1 MDQIF
6 KSYMGVVMLF
16 LLLFVGIGII
26 SASMDASAA
35 EDFAAESASVIE
47 ASNYSNEVI
56 SNLKTEAAQSGY
68 VLNITTQDTDG
79 DNIPDI
85 AEVVVDYQYSIPIL
99 NIMGTVHHAKAF
111 AK

>member
-47 ASNYSNEVI
+47 SSNYSSEVI
-56 SNLKTEAAQSGY
+56 SNLKTEAHKSGY
-68 VLNITTQDTDG
+68 ELYVTTQDTDG
-79 DNIPDI
+79 DGVPNI
-85 AEVVVDYQYSIPIL
+85 AEVTVDYQYSIPVL
-99 NIMGTVHHAKAF
+99 NITGTIHHAKAF